1 MDIIVRNEQTCPC
14 GNKFTGMPVHCN
26 RCYREAADA
35 FWAFINGKISFPGFM
50 RKLRKRDN
58 APDRGAQEDR

>member
-14 GNKFTGMPVHCN
+14 GRKFTGMPAHCD

-35 FWAFINGKISFPGFM
+35 FWAFIAGEITFPGFM
-50 RKLRKRDN
+50 RKLRKRVRNDN
-58 APDRGAQEDR
+58 VDSH